1 MGAPTLH
8 APASQG
14 EAPCHRHAARNAVA
28 AGGGVIHFDGAG
40 DPDEILR
47 TVLGYH
53 QLDNADAAQAAEVCI
68 LTHAAMGQGGKTANK
83 SIRWAGLCL
92 PQRYSHKGSAGMHA
106 IGCVF
111 DPCNG

>member
-1 MGAPTLH
+1 MLFRSLH

-14 EAPCHRHAARNAVA
+14 EAPCHRHAASQRC
-28 AGGGVIHFDGAG
+28 GCWRRVILFNGAG

-53 QLDNADAAQAAEVCI
+53 QLDNADAAQAAEVCV
-68 LTHAAMGQGGKTANK
+68 LTHAAMDQAGKTANK

-92 PQRYSHKGSAGMHA
+92 LQRYRHKGSAGMHA